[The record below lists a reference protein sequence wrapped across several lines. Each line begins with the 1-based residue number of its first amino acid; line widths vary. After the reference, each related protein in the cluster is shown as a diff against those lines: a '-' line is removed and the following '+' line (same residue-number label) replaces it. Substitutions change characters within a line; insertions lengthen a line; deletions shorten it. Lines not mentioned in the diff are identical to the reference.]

1 MTVRGRYLNP
11 NSCALCNTCQNRIP
25 LLRLLIPPHLLV
37 VGLFILSP
45 TIRAYFLGNN
55 RHPFL
60 RQKSITERAPKNTTQ
75 VSIQPRAQDTKL
87 KGTRLGVYMVAQYR
101 PWLQRLKSNQRKRG
115 YESRLGT
122 NTLSAI
128 LRRLSSP
135 LTF

>member
-25 LLRLLIPPHLLV
+25 LLRLLIPPHLFV

-87 KGTRLGVYMVAQYR
+87 KGTKLGFIWS
-101 PWLQRLKSNQRKRG
+101 P
-115 YESRLGT
+115 
-122 NTLSAI
+122 NTDHGCGNWCCPRCLLVMSQVSKLFLPTAI